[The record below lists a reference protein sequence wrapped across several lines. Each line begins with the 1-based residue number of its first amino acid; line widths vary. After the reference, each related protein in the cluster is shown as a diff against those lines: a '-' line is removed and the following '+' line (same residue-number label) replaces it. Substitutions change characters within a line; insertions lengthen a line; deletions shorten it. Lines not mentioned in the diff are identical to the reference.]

1 MKHRVDDLY
10 PKVPKD
16 FRENLDYRTKV
27 VTLASQSEEAREQLW
42 IACSRSLL
50 FYLNVFCWTYDP
62 RKSNGILPFITY
74 DFQDEA
80 LTLISDCVTG
90 GEDLVIKK
98 SRDMGASWMLLT
110 VFEWL
115 WHFKSGQSFLLV
127 SRNEDYVDKP
137 GNPKSL
143 FWKIDFLHKH
153 QPAWLLP
160 RMTRTKLRL
169 TNDSNGSTIDG
180 ESTTG
185 DVARGDRRTAIGLDE
200 FAAFDVDS
208 SYRALSSTR
217 DATRCRIFNSTP
229 AGANN
234 AFFDIAHNSEIKQ
247 LALHWML
254 HPEKA
259 EGLYYSGEKP
269 RSPWYDRECK
279 RCAHNQEIAQELD
292 IDFAGSDYQFFDQKT
307 ITRLI
312 VEHASPPMHTG
323 ELMYDADACQ
333 PTDFMENPKGKLKLW
348 FRPGVKS
355 ATPDDREYA
364 VGVDIATG
372 TGSSNSVISIGDC
385 RTGEKVAEYVDS
397 KTRPE
402 ELARLC
408 VSLCRWF
415 GGLGQRGAFLIW
427 EAPGP
432 GRNFGDAVIDSGYR
446 RFFKKEDDIKLKK
459 GGSRIPGWWPTKD
472 NKRALYSDYRE
483 ALTNGRVL
491 NRSKDALSECRE
503 IVFTQ
508 NGWIQHAK
516 TNSSSD
522 PSGARENHGDR
533 PTADALLWKGMR
545 LRELPS
551 PSKETEITAGSF
563 AFRRMIN
570 EQNKTQTE
578 YW

>member
-1 MKHRVDDLY
+1 MSDMYYDR
-10 PKVPKD
+10 VPKD
-16 FRENLDYRTKV
+16 YRANLEYRTKV
-27 VTLASQSEEAREQLW
+27 ITMAAENEGVREDLW
-42 IACSRSLL
+42 IACSRSLM
-50 FYLNVFCWTYDP
+50 FYVNVFCWTYDP
-62 RKSNGILPFITY
+62 RKANGILPFVTY
-74 DFQDEA
+74 GFQDES
-80 LTLISDCVTG
+80 LLMIEKCIVE

-98 SRDMGASWMLLT
+98 SRDMGASWMLLV

-115 WHFKSGQSFLLV
+115 WHFKNGQSFLLV

-160 RMTRTKLRL
+160 RITRTKLRL
-169 TNDSNGSTIDG
+169 TNDENGSTIDG

-259 EGLYYSGEKP
+259 EGLYHVGEKP
-269 RSPWYDRECK
+269 RSPWYDRQCK
-279 RCAHNQEIAQELD
+279 RCAHSQEIAQELD
-292 IDFAGSDYQFFDQKT
+292 IDFAGSDYQFFDQRT

-312 VEHASPPMHTG
+312 VEHASPPMHVG
-323 ELMYDADACQ
+323 ELLYNPDACQ
-333 PTDFMENPKGKLKLW
+333 PTEFMETPKGKLRLW
-348 FRPGVKS
+348 FNPG
-355 ATPDDREYA
+355 ANNMTPDDREYA
-364 VGVDIATG
+364 AGVDIATG
-372 TGSSNSVISIGDC
+372 TGSSNSVISVGDC
-385 RTGEKVAEYVDS
+385 RTGEKVAEYVDPNI
-397 KTRPE
+397 RPE

-415 GGLGQRGAFLIW
+415 GGKSKRGAYVVW

-432 GRNFGDAVIDSGYR
+432 GRNFGDAVVDSGYR
-446 RFFKKEDDIKLKK
+446 RFFTKDDDVKLRR

-472 NKRALYSDYRE
+472 NKRALYSEYRE
-483 ALTNGRVL
+483 ALNNGRFL
-491 NRSKDALSECRE
+491 NRSKEALSECRE

-533 PTADALLWKGMR
+533 PTADALLWKGMKIHER
-545 LRELPS
+545 PKEEKQSEVRE
-551 PSKETEITAGSF
+551 GSF
-563 AFRRMIN
+563 AFRRMMIEEKRN
-570 EQNKTQTE
+570 QTE
-578 YW
+578 HW